1 MRSPVFLLLI
11 VAGTTA
17 AALALLPVPTL
28 EGLFRE
34 GGSVENFQAFS
45 WALCA
50 ALSLVYWLRKQWSG
64 GLIGAFLLVM
74 LLVRELDFHKR
85 FTAMSVTRTRYYLLP
100 DVPVLTRLIAATVV
114 LGTLAVAI
122 VFLRKHLRLFW
133 NALRS
138 GRKWACSAAAGIGA
152 ITVAFLVDKLHG
164 WEGHAVTFL
173 RVLGLTPVPS
183 EKLLQIVIEESVELA
198 APMLFL
204 LALIQFGRQVGAD
217 STGEPWTSLER
228 V

>member
-28 EGLFRE
+28 ERLFRE
-34 GGSVENFQAFS
+34 GGPVENLQAVS

-50 ALSLVYWLRKQWSG
+50 ALSLVYWLRKEWSG
-64 GLIGAFLLVM
+64 GLIGAFLLAM

-85 FTAMSVTRTRYYLLP
+85 FTVMSVTRTRYYLLP
-100 DVPVLTRLIAATVV
+100 DVPIVTRLIAAGVV
-114 LGTLAVAI
+114 LGTLAVAV

-138 GRKWACSAAAGIGA
+138 GRKWACSAAVGIGT
-152 ITVAFLVDKLHG
+152 IIVAFLVDKLHG
-164 WEGHAVTFL
+164 WEGQAVTSL
-173 RVLGLTPVPS
+173 RVLSLTPVLP
-183 EKLLQIVIEESVELA
+183 EKLLQIVVEESVELA

-204 LALIQFGRQVGAD
+204 LALIQFGRQAGPV
-217 STGEPWTSLER
+217 STGEPWTA
-228 V
+228 